1 MSPPVKEEAPMAPI
15 TNASDRFS
23 FNQPSTRLKPG
34 SVKLL
39 TPAEEF
45 ELVHKL
51 GQVRTKAR
59 KLMQPLVDKAPDDMR
74 LDHFDQVVSLYH
86 REWKG
91 LNKTVRTKIE
101 KLLREYSQIK
111 HRLAVAN
118 LPWVTKLS
126 RGQKQST
133 SIPEEDLFQEG
144 VCGLLKAIDRFEPE
158 RGLRLMTYATWY
170 IREAMQQ
177 IRARQ
182 SHLVSISSHDQTML
196 GQMEEK
202 VSEFQHKNERQPD
215 AKELGQFAKSN
226 PKFVRQ
232 LQAATRPAVSLER
245 SGVDGAI
252 PVPVEDPI
260 PEFDRHEE
268 IKVAVDR
275 LLEELPERERT
286 IVSLRFGLQ
295 GNDPRSLEDLGDQFH
310 VSKERI
316 RQIQRQAIRRMLDAA
331 KKDDRTLVNA

>member
-1 MSPPVKEEAPMAPI
+1 MVAI
-15 TNASDRFS
+15 QNANDHYSRS
-23 FNQPSTRLKPG
+23 QPSTRLKPG

-45 ELVHKL
+45 ELVQKL
-51 GQVRTKAR
+51 GQVRTKTW
-59 KLMQPLVDKAPDDMR
+59 KLIQPLVDKAPPDAR
-74 LDHFDQVVSLYH
+74 LDHFDQIVSLYH
-86 REWKG
+86 REGRTMK
-91 LNKTVRTKIE
+91 KPVRQKIDKMLE
-101 KLLREYSQIK
+101 EYSDIK

-275 LLEELPERERT
+275 LLDELPERERT

-295 GNDPRSLEDLGDQFH
+295 GNEPRSLEDLGDQFH

-331 KKDDRTLVNA
+331 RSDDLTIVNQL

>member
-1 MSPPVKEEAPMAPI
+1 MTV
-15 TNASDRFS
+15 TRNANDFS
-23 FNQPSTRLKPG
+23 RSQPSTRLKPG

-39 TPAEEF
+39 TPAEEY

-51 GQVRTKAR
+51 GQVRTKAW
-59 KLMQPLVDKAPDDMR
+59 KLIQPLVDKAPEDMR

-86 REWKG
+86 REGRKMKRPIR
-91 LNKTVRTKIE
+91 LKID
-101 KLLREYSQIK
+101 KLLREYSDIK

-182 SHLVSISSHDQTML
+182 SHLVSISSRSDHARADGRE
-196 GQMEEK
+196 GQRVPAQERAGPGRQGARAVCE
-202 VSEFQHKNERQPD
+202 VEPEVRPPTPGGHAAGSEP
-215 AKELGQFAKSN
+215 
-226 PKFVRQ
+226 
-232 LQAATRPAVSLER
+232 
-245 SGVDGAI
+245 
-252 PVPVEDPI
+252 
-260 PEFDRHEE
+260 
-268 IKVAVDR
+268 
-275 LLEELPERERT
+275 
-286 IVSLRFGLQ
+286 
-295 GNDPRSLEDLGDQFH
+295 
-310 VSKERI
+310 
-316 RQIQRQAIRRMLDAA
+316 
-331 KKDDRTLVNA
+331 

>member
-1 MSPPVKEEAPMAPI
+1 MVATRNPVTTYSQA
-15 TNASDRFS
+15 
-23 FNQPSTRLKPG
+23 QPSTRLKPG

-39 TPAEEF
+39 TPAEEY
-45 ELVHKL
+45 ELVHEL
-51 GQVRTKAR
+51 GQVRAKAW
-59 KLMQPLVDKAPDDMR
+59 KLINPLVEKAPEDMR
-74 LDHFDQVVSLYH
+74 LDHFDQVASLYH
-86 REWKG
+86 REG
-91 LNKTVRTKIE
+91 RTLKRPIRQKID
-101 KLLREYSQIK
+101 KLLRVYGDIK

-118 LPWVTKLS
+118 LPWVTKLA

-202 VSEFQHKNERQPD
+202 VSEFQHKNERAPD

-275 LLEELPERERT
+275 LLDELPERERT
-286 IVSLRFGLQ
+286 IVSLRFGLR
-295 GNDPRSLEDLGDQFH
+295 GNEPRSLEDLGDQFH

-331 KKDDRTLVNA
+331 RKDDRTLLNSF